1 MRRSRLLSVM
11 ALLAFLAT
19 IPAAVSQENSMAQ
32 QSTAPQQNAVPQQ
45 SMVTV
50 PAGTQIL
57 VRMLDSVDS
66 SKNPRG
72 SRFSATLETNLVV
85 DGQVIVPAG
94 NTVYGRLAT
103 AEQAGRVAG
112 KSELTLEL
120 TDIVVNGTA
129 YPIFSTD
136 YQVKGKSSTGRTAKR
151 TLGGA
156 GLGAIIGALAGN
168 AGMGAAIGATAGGV
182 ASVAQKGQS
191 IQVPSETLLQFRLQQ
206 PASLPAPPP
215 NAVY

>member
-1 MRRSRLLSVM
+1 MRSSRFLAAVVM
-11 ALLAFLAT
+11 LAFIAA
-19 IPAAVSQENSMAQ
+19 IGIEVPAAWSQRMI
-32 QSTAPQQNAVPQQ
+32 
-45 SMVTV
+45 TV

-66 SKNPRG
+66 SKDPRG
-72 SRFSATLETNLVV
+72 SRFTATLETNLVV
-85 DGQVIVPAG
+85 NGRVVVPAG

-103 AEQAGRVAG
+103 AQQAGRVAG
-112 KSELTLEL
+112 SSELTLEL
-120 TDIVVNGTA
+120 TDIVVRGTA

-136 YQVKGKSSTGRTAKR
+136 YQVKGKSSTGRSLKR

-156 GLGAIIGALAGN
+156 GLGAIIGGIAGN
-168 AGMGAAIGATAGGV
+168 AGVGAAIGATAGGV

-206 PASLPAPPP
+206 PASLPAP
-215 NAVY
+215 

>member
-1 MRRSRLLSVM
+1 MRRYRISAAIVWFVLLGAGV
-11 ALLAFLAT
+11 
-19 IPAAVSQENSMAQ
+19 IPALS
-32 QSTAPQQNAVPQQ
+32 QQN
-45 SMVTV
+45 MVTV

-72 SRFSATLETNLVV
+72 SRFTATLETNLVV
-85 DGQVIVPAG
+85 DGNVIVPAG

-103 AEQAGRVAG
+103 AEQAGRLAG

-129 YPIFSTD
+129 YPLLTSD
-136 YQVKGKSSTGRTAKR
+136 YQVQGSSSSKRTAKR

-156 GLGAIIGALAGN
+156 GLGAIIGAIAGN
-168 AGMGAAIGATAGGV
+168 AGIGAAIGATAGGV
-182 ASVAQKGQS
+182 ASLQKGQS
-191 IQVPSETLLQFRLQQ
+191 IQVPSETLLQFRLDQ
-206 PASLPAPPP
+206 PASLPAPYSP
-215 NAVY
+215 N

>member
-1 MRRSRLLSVM
+1 MRRLLSVM
-11 ALLAFLAT
+11 ALSSLLAT
-19 IPAAVSQENSMAQ
+19 IPAAISQDNSMQQ
-32 QSTAPQQNAVPQQ
+32 QSAAPQPNAAPQQN
-45 SMVTV
+45 MVTV

-66 SKNPRG
+66 NKNPPG
-72 SRFSATLETNLVV
+72 SRFTATLETNLVV

-103 AEQAGRVAG
+103 SEQAGRLAG

-120 TDIVVNGTA
+120 TDIVVHGTA

-156 GLGAIIGALAGN
+156 GLGAIIGGIAGN
-168 AGMGAAIGATAGGV
+168 AGLGAAIGATAGGV
-182 ASVAQKGQS
+182 ASVAQKGQA
-191 IQVPSETLLQFRLQQ
+191 IKVPSETLLQFRLQQ

>member
-1 MRRSRLLSVM
+1 MMS
-11 ALLAFLAT
+11 AILAAFACCL
-19 IPAAVSQENSMAQ
+19 PAFSQNN
-32 QSTAPQQNAVPQQ
+32 QNN
-45 SMVTV
+45 MVTV

-72 SRFSATLETNLVV
+72 YRFTATLETNLVV
-85 DGQVIVPAG
+85 DGNVIVPAG

-129 YPIFSTD
+129 YPLLTSD
-136 YQVKGKSSTGRTAKR
+136 YQVEGKSSTGRTAKR

-156 GLGAIIGALAGN
+156 GLGAIIGGIAGN
-168 AGMGAAIGATAGGV
+168 AGLGAAIGATAGGV

-206 PASLPAPPP
+206 PASLPAPYSP
-215 NAVY
+215 Y